1 MHQMLLVLQILL
13 QCLSLGTDNNFGFAK
28 SPLPQYK
35 GLTCLPSLF
44 DNWFRE

>member
-13 QCLSLGTDNNFGFAK
+13 QCLSLGTASNFGFAK

-35 GLTCLPSLF
+35 GLTFLPLLF